1 MGLVGRAMQGV
12 GHMQSK
18 MIRGLTIGSAAGA
31 LLVAASATAQ
41 TTGAAQEADSA
52 QRAEPDKGLV
62 DTTEPQGDDVVVVGT
77 AGGGTR
83 RQDAAFAVT
92 TLNNDAIERA
102 APNSTADLLRTV
114 PGVMAESSGGQNG
127 ANIFVRGYPSGGDAQ
142 FVTFQ
147 FAGTPIFAPPTLSFL
162 ENSQLIRLDETVQ
175 RVEAVRGGTGAL
187 FSNGQPGLTVNVVPR
202 IGGSEFK
209 GFAKGSYTDY
219 DEIRG
224 DAWISGP
231 LGGDTGFMVGGYYAQ
246 SNGIRDPRYRA
257 EKGGQIT
264 GNIHHDFD
272 GNSFVEV
279 YARYLNDRGQWLL
292 PIPVV
297 SNNGKISEYP
307 GFDGGKGTLNG
318 PETRRTTT
326 LVGRDVDLAEG
337 RGAKVINTG
346 ITFDY
351 ELAEGFRFRER
362 TSYLGGHADTL
373 GLVPVAAPVSA
384 SAMAVTLGGAGSTLT
399 GLSYVNGGGAVSTG
413 ADTQVLRAGI
423 WEVRK
428 KISSFVSDTA
438 LEWKAGPNKL
448 TGGVFYTNYTSYD
461 VWALG
466 NQVLLTGT
474 PNARLLNLTLTN
486 AAGTA
491 QQATLRGFTSGPAFQ
506 VRAHYDGE
514 DTAFYAVD
522 ELEITPELRVDGG
535 VRYQRHSVDATLQ
548 TSGPTVNLDGNVNTL
563 YDNAVTLF
571 GSPRTIRYRDNAWSW
586 TAGANYDFTRSL
598 GVYVRYSRG
607 NSFPQFD
614 NLREASA
621 TNIANKTGLA
631 QRAEVDTYEAGLK
644 LSTQIAN
651 LYATVFHNKF
661 DGLATTTLIDNVPV
675 SSNGGA
681 KATGVEVEG
690 ALRPFAGFSL
700 TAAGTWLDATYRG
713 FFTGNGTI
721 DNTGNR
727 VQRQPKWMW
736 RVTPAYEL
744 PVGGLRPSLFATL
757 QYTGDRFSDPE
768 NLQTLPHFYQLDAG
782 VSVDIGERLRLQV
795 TGNNLTDKLGLTEGN
810 PRIIGGQGS
819 GPILARPIL
828 GRSFRFSAAVNF

>member
-1 MGLVGRAMQGV
+1 MKTSAFRRL
-12 GHMQSK
+12 
-18 MIRGLTIGSAAGA
+18 AAGA
-31 LLVAASATAQ
+31 AFGALFAAAPSLAQDVAGAQ
-41 TTGAAQEADSA
+41 AADSA
-52 QRAEPDKGLV
+52 QRSQGDAGIV
-62 DTTEPQGDDVVVVGT
+62 DTAEPQGDDIVVVGT

-147 FAGTPIFAPPTLSFL
+147 YAGTPIFAPPTLSFL

-202 IGGSEFK
+202 IGGATFQA
-209 GFAKGSYTDY
+209 FAKGSYTDF
-219 DEIRG
+219 DEVRG

-264 GNIHHDFD
+264 ANVHHDF
-272 GNSFVEV
+272 GNQGSVEI

-297 SNNGKISEYP
+297 STNGEISEFP
-307 GFDGGKGTLNG
+307 GFDAGTGTLNG

-346 ITFDY
+346 ITFEH
-351 ELAEGFRFRER
+351 ELVEGLRFRER
-362 TSYLGGHADTL
+362 TSYLGGDADTL
-373 GLVPVAAPVSA
+373 GLVPVAPPSSA
-384 SAMAVTLGGAGSTLT
+384 QAMAVTLGGAGATLT
-399 GLSYVNGGGAVSTG
+399 SLTFNNGGAAVSTG
-413 ADTQVLRAGI
+413 AATQVMRAGI

-428 KISSFVSDTA
+428 KISSFVADTA
-438 LEWKAGPNKL
+438 LEWTAGTNKL
-448 TGGVFYTNYTSYD
+448 TGGFFYTSYTSYD
-461 VWALG
+461 AWTLG
-466 NQVLLTGT
+466 NQVLLTAT
-474 PNARLLNLTLTN
+474 PNARLLDLTLTN
-486 AAGTA
+486 ASGVA
-491 QQATLRGFTSGPAFQ
+491 QQATLRGFTGGPAFQ
-506 VRAHYDGE
+506 VRANYAGADA
-514 DTAFYAVD
+514 AFYAVD
-522 ELEITPELRVDGG
+522 ELQITPELRIDGG
-535 VRYQRHSVDATLQ
+535 VRWQRHTVDATLR
-548 TSGPTVNLDGNVNTL
+548 TPAAGGINLDGNPNTL
-563 YDNAVTLF
+563 YDNAITVL
-571 GSPRTIRYRDNAWSW
+571 GDPRSFRYRDDAWSW
-586 TAGANYDFTRSL
+586 TAGANYDLTSAV
-598 GVYVRYSRG
+598 GVFARYSRG

-621 TNIANKTGLA
+621 ANIANKTGLA
-631 QRAEVDTYEAGLK
+631 QTAEVDTYEGGLK
-644 LSTQIAN
+644 VSTRMVN
-651 LYATVFHNKF
+651 LYATVFHNRF
-661 DGLATTTLIDNVPV
+661 DGLATTNLINNVPV

-681 KATGVEVEG
+681 KATGVELEG
-690 ALRPFAGFSL
+690 AVRPFAGFSL
-700 TAAGTWLDATYRG
+700 AAAGTFLDATYRD
-713 FFTGNGTI
+713 FFTGNGAI

-744 PVGGLRPSLFATL
+744 PVGSFRPSLFATL

-768 NLQTLPHFYQLDAG
+768 NLQTLPSFYQLDAG
-782 VSVDIGERLRLQV
+782 VSVDISERLRLQV
-795 TGNNLTDKLGLTEGN
+795 TGNNLTDEIGLTEGN

-828 GRSFRFSAAVNF
+828 GRSFRFSAAVTF

>member
-1 MGLVGRAMQGV
+1 MKTATRRCLAVGVA
-12 GHMQSK
+12 
-18 MIRGLTIGSAAGA
+18 TGA
-31 LLVAASATAQ
+31 LLAITPAQAQDAATAQ
-41 TTGAAQEADSA
+41 AADSA
-52 QRAEPDKGLV
+52 ERAQGDAGMV
-62 DTTEPQGDDVVVVGT
+62 DTTEPQGDDIVVVGT

-147 FAGTPIFAPPTLSFL
+147 YAGTPIFAPPTLSFL

-202 IGGSEFK
+202 IGGQELK
-209 GFAKGSYTDY
+209 AFAKASYTDF

-246 SNGIRDPRYRA
+246 SNGVRDPGYRA

-264 GNIHHDFD
+264 ANIHHDF
-272 GNSFVEV
+272 GNQGSVEI

-297 SNNGKISEYP
+297 STNGKISEFP
-307 GFDGGKGTLNG
+307 GFDAGTGTLNG
-318 PETRRTTT
+318 RETRRVTT
-326 LVGRDVDLAEG
+326 LVGRDVDLGEG

-351 ELAEGFRFRER
+351 ELVNGLRFRER

-373 GLVPVAAPVSA
+373 GLVPVAAPSTA
-384 SAMAVTLGGAGSTLT
+384 QAMAVTLGGAGSTLT
-399 GLSYVNGGGAVSTG
+399 SLTFNDGGGAVSTG
-413 ADTQVLRAGI
+413 AATQVMRAGV

-428 KISSFVSDTA
+428 KISSFVADTA
-438 LEWKAGPNKL
+438 LEWTAGGNKL
-448 TGGVFYTNYTSYD
+448 TGGFYYTDYTSYD
-461 VWALG
+461 AWTLG
-466 NQVLLTGT
+466 NQVLLTAT

-486 AAGTA
+486 GNGVA
-491 QQATLRGFTSGPAFQ
+491 QQATLRGFTGGPAFQ
-506 VRAHYDGE
+506 VRANYAGQDA
-514 DTAFYAVD
+514 AFYAVD
-522 ELEITPELRVDGG
+522 EFQITEQLRVDAG
-535 VRYQRHSVDATLQ
+535 VRWQRHTVDATLS
-548 TSGPTVNLDGNVNTL
+548 TPIAGGNVNLDGNPNTL
-563 YDNAVTLF
+563 YDNSVTVL
-571 GSPRTIRYRDNAWSW
+571 GPTRTFRYRDDAWSW
-586 TAGANYDFTRSL
+586 TAGANYDLTSSV
-598 GVYVRYSRG
+598 GVYARYSRG

-631 QRAEVDTYEAGLK
+631 QTAEVDTYEGGLK
-644 LSTQIAN
+644 VSTRMVN

-661 DGLATTTLIDNVPV
+661 DGLATTTLINNVPV

-681 KATGVEVEG
+681 KATGVELEG
-690 ALRPFAGFSL
+690 AIRPFDGFSL
-700 TAAGTWLDATYRG
+700 TAAGTYLDATYRG

-744 PVGGLRPSLFATL
+744 PVGSIRPSLFATL

-768 NLQTLPHFYQLDAG
+768 NLQTLPSFYQLDAG
-782 VSVDIGERLRLQV
+782 VSVDISERLRLQV
-795 TGNNLTDKLGLTEGN
+795 TGNNLTDEIGLTEGN

-828 GRSFRFSAAVNF
+828 GRSFRFSAAVTF